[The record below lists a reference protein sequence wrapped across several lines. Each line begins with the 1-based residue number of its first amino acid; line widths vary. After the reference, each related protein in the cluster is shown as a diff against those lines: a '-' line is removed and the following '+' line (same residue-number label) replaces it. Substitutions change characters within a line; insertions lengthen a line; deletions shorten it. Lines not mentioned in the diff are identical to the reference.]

1 MLRLFFV
8 ITTLLSV
15 LSASAYGA
23 DALRNIVLIVVD
35 DMGKTI
41 GAYGDKVAKTPRL
54 DALAAEGITFDRA
67 FCTTA
72 SCSASRSVIL
82 TGLHNHANGQYGHEH
97 SYHKFSTKLDV
108 KSLPVLLKQGG
119 YRTARVGKFHVAPEE
134 VYAFDQAIKG
144 NSRNPVEMAD
154 NCVSFIKGKDGAAAN
169 EPFFLYY
176 CPSDPHRGGGF
187 ANELEHK
194 PDRFGNKA
202 TGSPDFPGITTVPFK
217 PVQMTVPSFLP
228 DTPQCRAELAQYY
241 QAVNRVDQGV
251 GRLIDHLKA
260 ANQYE
265 NTLIVFISDNGIAF
279 PGSKTTLYEPGM
291 CLPAIMRW
299 PQQKARG
306 VRSDAMICWADLV
319 PTFLEFAKVDVKL
332 PYKMHGRSF
341 MSVVDEP
348 AVKGWGEVFASHTF
362 HEITMY
368 YPMRVLREGRYKLIW
383 NIAWKLDY
391 PFASDLWESPTWQS
405 VIKGQQSFYGKRTV
419 DAYLHRAKFEL
430 YDLQSDPHEV
440 VNLAAEPEHK
450 ELLARMQARMKVLQK
465 QTQDPWIMKWD
476 YE

>member
-1 MLRLFFV
+1 MLRFCLVV
-8 ITTLLSV
+8 ISLLAALPTT
-15 LSASAYGA
+15 ARAA
-23 DALRNIVLIVVD
+23 EAPRNIVLIVVD

-54 DALAAEGITFDRA
+54 DALAAEGIVFDRA

-82 TGLHNHANGQYGHEH
+82 TGLHNHANGQYGHAH

-108 KSLPVLLKQGG
+108 KSLPVLLKRGG
-119 YRTARVGKFHVAPEE
+119 YRTAAAGKFHVAPVE
-134 VYAFDQAIKG
+134 VYAFDEAIKG
-144 NSRNPVEMAD
+144 ADRNPVEMAD
-154 NCVSFIKGKDGAAAN
+154 NCVEFIKARDGAAAS

-187 ANELEHK
+187 ANELAHK
-194 PDRFGNKA
+194 PDRFGNKP
-202 TGSPDFPGITTVPFK
+202 GGKPDYRGVTTVAFK
-217 PVQMTVPSFLP
+217 PAEMVVPPFLP
-228 DTPQCRAELAQYY
+228 DTLECRAELAQYY

-260 ANQYE
+260 AGQYD
-265 NTLIVFISDNGIAF
+265 NTLILFISDNGIAF

-306 VRSDAMICWADLV
+306 VRSEAMISWVDLA
-319 PTFLEFAKVDVKL
+319 PTLLDFAKVQPNL
-332 PYKMHGRSF
+332 PYKLHGRSF

-348 AVKGWGEVFASHTF
+348 AAKGWDEVFASHTF

-368 YPMRVLREGRYKLIW
+368 YPMRVLREGRHKLIW

-405 VIKGQQSFYGKRTV
+405 VIKSEQPLYGKRTV
-419 DAYLHRAKFEL
+419 DAYLHRAMFEL

-450 ELLARMQARMKVLQK
+450 ELLARMQARMKTLQK
-465 QTQDPWIMKWD
+465 QTQDPWILKWD

>member
-1 MLRLFFV
+1 MIRFSLV
-8 ITTLLSV
+8 IVTLLFLFSTAG
-15 LSASAYGA
+15 LAAEA
-23 DALRNIVLIVVD
+23 PRNIVLIVVD

-54 DALAAEGITFDRA
+54 DALAAQGIVFDRA

-97 SYHKFSTKLDV
+97 SYHKFSTKPDV

-119 YRTARVGKFHVAPEE
+119 YRTARVGKFHVGPEE

-154 NCVSFIKGKDGAAAN
+154 NCVPFIKGKDGEAAS

-194 PDRFGNKA
+194 PDLFGNKPA
-202 TGSPDFPGITTVPFK
+202 GKPEYPGITTVAFK
-217 PVQMTVPSFLP
+217 DSEMVVPPFLP

-348 AVKGWGEVFASHTF
+348 AAKGWDEVFASHTF

-419 DAYLHRAKFEL
+419 DAYLNRAKFEL

-440 VNLAAEPEHK
+440 VNLATEAEHK
-450 ELLARMQARMKVLQK
+450 ELLARMQARMKTLQK
-465 QTQDPWIMKWD
+465 LTQDPWLLKWD